1 MKWIDKR
8 SSPAFFEQWKRD
20 FEAEHGRNPEYR
32 DLVGDPKHQ
41 LALHLLKEQGYLCCY
56 CMAKIDFGSYHLEH
70 FIPRAAARYHP
81 EQYPN
86 QDIELGYENLFLSC
100 EGEHFAGDHCG
111 RYKADTDADQLLSPA
126 DPAVDHSFTYSLDG
140 KIEGKDQK
148 AENMIQAANLD
159 SFALRRHRASAIC
172 ISGFFDDD
180 FPENKDAL
188 IRLYQSKDEDGA
200 FQPFCMAIVYVME
213 HC

>member
-70 FIPRAAARYHP
+70 FIPRAAARHNP
-81 EQYPN
+81 GQYPN
-86 QDIELGYENLFLSC
+86 QDVELGYENLFLS
-100 EGEHFAGDHCG
+100 
-111 RYKADTDADQLLSPA
+111 
-126 DPAVDHSFTYSLDG
+126 
-140 KIEGKDQK
+140 
-148 AENMIQAANLD
+148 
-159 SFALRRHRASAIC
+159 
-172 ISGFFDDD
+172 
-180 FPENKDAL
+180 
-188 IRLYQSKDEDGA
+188 
-200 FQPFCMAIVYVME
+200 
-213 HC
+213 